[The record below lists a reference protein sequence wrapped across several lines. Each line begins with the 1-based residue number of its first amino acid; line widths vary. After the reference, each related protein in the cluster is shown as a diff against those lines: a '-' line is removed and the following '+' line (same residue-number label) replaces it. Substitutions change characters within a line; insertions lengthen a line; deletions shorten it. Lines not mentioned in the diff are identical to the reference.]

1 MQPLVFGSGDIAVI
15 GYALGDFFFFFYL
28 NVLSGA
34 YVAQPDPFLFANT
47 MSHKNFIIINMA
59 ELER

>member
-15 GYALGDFFFFFYL
+15 GSGPWVIFFFFYL

>member
-15 GYALGDFFFFFYL
+15 GYALGDFFFFYL